1 MVLSAHSS
9 PQLVSKT
16 SDIGSISVR
25 RASLLAV
32 SECIAD
38 EDLTVFAIFN
48 LVFIFVVYFLYP
60 ETANRT
66 LEDLD
71 FYFDRDS
78 NHPAIIPIHDKVAK
92 QSKRP
97 FEAIEAE
104 AHRVAATKAVDAKV
118 VSEHV
123 EDIDND
129 V

>member
-1 MVLSAHSS
+1 M
-9 PQLVSKT
+9 
-16 SDIGSISVR
+16 
-25 RASLLAV
+25 
-32 SECIAD
+32 
-38 EDLTVFAIFN
+38 
-48 LVFIFVVYFLYP
+48 FIFVVYFLYP

-78 NHPAIIPIHDKVAK
+78 NHPTIIPIHDKVSK

-97 FEAIEAE
+97 FEAIQAE
-104 AHRVAATKAVDAKV
+104 AQRVAATKAVDAKV

-123 EDIDND
+123 EDIDNE